1 MGNLPK
7 MHEFSG
13 SLSDPPQTQP
23 LKWTRGRWDWALP
36 CTDWRVPDECG
47 GASGDAGCAVVLCGE
62 VARAQVH
69 PGDRTALRA
78 LGRRSR
84 CGNPSSIHTVILVES
99 YKRCHMAAS
108 SKDLTVA
115 LIVVGIV
122 FFYRL
127 NALAV
132 SMTRYYE
139 SHTNKDRR

>member
-1 MGNLPK
+1 M
-7 MHEFSG
+7 E
-13 SLSDPPQTQP
+13 
-23 LKWTRGRWDWALP
+23 
-36 CTDWRVPDECG
+36 
-47 GASGDAGCAVVLCGE
+47 SGDICHMGKPGGEHSRLLSEAGNRILK
-62 VARAQVH
+62 
-69 PGDRTALRA
+69 P
-78 LGRRSR
+78 LG
-84 CGNPSSIHTVILVES
+84 GNPSRIHTVLLVES
-99 YKRCHMAAS
+99 YERCHMAAS